1 MRHRFARL
9 PYAGGRKV
17 TMPADA
23 FEPWTITENI
33 ARFEALLDV
42 EVELEKRKT
51 LIALLAAETAKLG
64 SKFLSPH

>member
-1 MRHRFARL
+1 
-9 PYAGGRKV
+9 
-17 TMPADA
+17 MPADA